1 MKLSEKQLSE
11 AVKTG
16 ALAQA
21 EIVTAELYG
30 CNYADGSADGCE
42 IGLRTKDGRL
52 VVLLLDTTED
62 EALTVRLITDQAK
75 VQQALPDL
83 TTTPAPAPAQ
93 PTVQQRREL
102 AEQRRAAAGRTETA

>member
-62 EALTVRLITDQAK
+62 EALTVRLITDQAE

-83 TTTPAPAPAQ
+83 TTTPAPAQPA
-93 PTVQQRREL
+93 VQQRREL

>member
-62 EALTVRLITDQAK
+62 EALTVRLITDQAE

-83 TTTPAPAPAQ
+83 TTTPAQPQ